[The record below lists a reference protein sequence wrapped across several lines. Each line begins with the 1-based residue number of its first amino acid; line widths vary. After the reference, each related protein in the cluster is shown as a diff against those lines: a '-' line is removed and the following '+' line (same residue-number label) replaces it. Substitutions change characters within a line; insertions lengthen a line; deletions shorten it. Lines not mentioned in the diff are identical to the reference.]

1 MKYRKG
7 QTQFNVAIVQKFIF
21 PIKRPSGHALKPR
34 QKSLKENNANFF
46 THATF
51 FLHLP

>member
-7 QTQFNVAIVQKFIF
+7 QTQFNVTIVQKFIF

-34 QKSLKENNANFF
+34 QKSLMENNEIIFYPRY
-46 THATF
+46 
-51 FLHLP
+51 LP